1 MPGQES
7 LDGPLNR
14 RDFLTM
20 SARTT
25 AGFSLFGL
33 WIVTVGEAK
42 AATDS
47 WNGSAFSPAFGTG
60 FK

>member
-7 LDGPLNR
+7 LDDPLNR

-25 AGFSLFGL
+25 VGFCMFGL
-33 WIVTVGEAK
+33 
-42 AATDS
+42 
-47 WNGSAFSPAFGTG
+47 
-60 FK
+60 